1 MIMNAAIP
9 LTEPPTHAR
18 LCIKFRLFFSIHP
31 RFNRMLRH
39 ARFYFY
45 ATSSHKKLCSKLTT
59 TFRFIVAIKN
69 GEVFLNVNLAFSHS

>member
-1 MIMNAAIP
+1 MNAAIP
-9 LTEPPTHAR
+9 LTEPPTPAFASN
-18 LCIKFRLFFSIHP
+18 LDFFSIHP

-39 ARFYFY
+39 SRFYFY
-45 ATSSHKKLCSKLTT
+45 ATSSHNKLCSKLTT